1 MNDSVDQHP
10 STDEVLPFCR
20 DHGWIGPAEIEVEAH
35 EHQRSAVEDSLIE
48 MFTPLQS
55 RQAIESSKP
64 ALPELI
70 NDFKK
75 ITCQETCLA
84 YGQGVKL

>member
-64 ALPELI
+64 ALPEL
-70 NDFKK
+70 NDDFKK
-75 ITCQETCLA
+75 TTGPENL
-84 YGQGVKL
+84 L